1 MTKFEWLQSVKVL
14 RRADKDSQL
23 HLFGLPKGLERVR
36 QAAERDRNVRFTSL
50 WHHVYNIEALGKA
63 YYSLKRDAAPG
74 VDGETWRDYGLE
86 LEGNLRDLS
95 DRLKRGAYRAKPV
108 KRAYIPKSGGRKRP
122 LGVTALEDKIVQRAT
137 TTVLNAIY
145 ETDFVGFSY
154 GFRPGR
160 SPHDALDA
168 LYAAVMTKK
177 VSWVLDADIRG
188 YFDAI
193 DHDWLMKFIEH
204 RIADKRVLRH
214 IKKWLN
220 AGVLEEG
227 TKVVVEEGVP
237 QGGSISPLL
246 ANVYLH
252 YIFDLWAHQWRQKHA
267 TGDII
272 IVRFCDDF
280 VVGFEHQQEAE
291 QFKEALIARLQEFN
305 LELHADKT
313 RLIEFGRFAEKNR
326 KRKGL
331 GKPET
336 FDFLGFTH
344 ICGRTQRGK
353 FIVLRHTIGKRMR
366 RKLIELGNELQ
377 KRLHVPVPSVGKW
390 LRSVLSGHFRYF
402 GVPGNSRKLESFR
415 YHLSQL
421 WYKVLRRRS
430 QRSKLNWDRMNRLIE
445 RWLPKVRV
453 MHPYPDFQ
461 LYVSTRGR
469 SPVR

>member
-1 MTKFEWLQSVKVL
+1 MARVPSNVTSVCSVR
-14 RRADKDSQL
+14 RRAINPRSIACIGSVATATGAPVVAID
-23 HLFGLPKGLERVR
+23 G
-36 QAAERDRNVRFTSL
+36 RDVSR
-50 WHHVYNIEALGKA
+50 
-63 YYSLKRDAAPG
+63 APF
-74 VDGETWRDYGLE
+74 DDFCRHR
-86 LEGNLRDLS
+86 LEGPQRFELTVAGEEGS
-95 DRLKRGAYRAKPV
+95 VVAVGPV
-108 KRAYIPKSGGRKRP
+108 EGF
-122 LGVTALEDKIVQRAT
+122 LEQ
-137 TTVLNAIY
+137 
-145 ETDFVGFSY
+145 VG
-154 GFRPGR
+154 
-160 SPHDALDA
+160 
-168 LYAAVMTKK
+168 
-177 VSWVLDADIRG
+177 WVLDADIRG
-188 YFDAI
+188 FFDAI

-227 TKVVVEEGVP
+227 AKVVVEEGVP

-252 YIFDLWAHQWRQKHA
+252 YVFDLWAHQWRQKQA

-291 QFKEALIARLQEFN
+291 QFKAALVERFEKFN

-326 KRKGL
+326 ECKGL

-344 ICGRTQRGK
+344 ICGRTRKGK
-353 FIVLRHTIGKRMR
+353 YMVLRHTIGKRMR
-366 RKLIELGNELQ
+366 RKLMELGNEMRR
-377 KRLHVPVPSVGKW
+377 RLHVPIPLVGKW
-390 LRSVLSGHFRYF
+390 LRTVLNGHFRYF
-402 GVPGNSRKLESFR
+402 SVPGNSRKLESFK

-430 QRSKLNWDRMNRLIE
+430 QRSKLNWERMERLIK
-445 RWLPKVRV
+445 RLT
-453 MHPYPDFQ
+453 
-461 LYVSTRGR
+461 VSLIC
-469 SPVR
+469 